1 MNSKITHY
9 QYFMNEE
16 KQSIHEQKAIEVVKL
31 LDLIDILNSDIEK
44 SKAANEDTTR
54 YEQAKRDY
62 TAQIL
67 EVLKDYN
74 LPFKLKAQ

>member
-1 MNSKITHY
+1 MEN
-9 QYFMNEE
+9 E

-31 LDLIDILNSDIEK
+31 LDLIGLLNEDIEK
-44 SKAANEDTTR
+44 NKAANKDTSK
-54 YEQAKRDY
+54 YEQTKRNY

-74 LPFKLKAQ
+74 LPFKLKTE